1 MDSPDCGSRIDRKI
15 HGGDVKK
22 SEKEHLNKV
31 AELGCVACFV
41 KFGGWGTPA
50 EIHHVR
56 ATAGMGQ
63 RSKSVIGLCHPH
75 HRTGGYGEAFHSGS
89 KAFEK
94 AYGTELELLE
104 LVENEVGSYPE

>member
-1 MDSPDCGSRIDRKI
+1 MRKA
-15 HGGDVKK
+15 
-22 SEKEHLNKV
+22 EKQHLNNV

-41 KFGGWGTPA
+41 KHGAWGTPA

-75 HRTGGYGEAFHSGS
+75 HRTGGHGEAIHAGV
-89 KAFEK
+89 KAF
-94 AYGTELELLE
+94 AASYGTELELLE
-104 LVENEVGSYPE
+104 LVEKEVGSYPE